1 MTQLSIHSPIGDLT
15 ISEENDKLVSLDWGW
30 SPFQKK
36 TPLLMEAKKLLD
48 YYFDA

>member
-36 TPLLMEAKKLLD
+36 TPLLLEAKKTIGLL
-48 YYFDA
+48 F